1 MNNRTDKTNRNGGV
15 QALLCYALLAI
26 SVPATAQNVLYS
38 ARPAIELSVSDKLAR
53 SQPPV
58 EFVVTMPGGKT
69 STATANP
76 LMGGERAGTVHYP
89 GDFPD
94 AGTRVGDY
102 TWVARIAGKVV
113 LTGRFAYRPAQS
125 GQLLFVPM

>member
-1 MNNRTDKTNRNGGV
+1 MRMNDRTNRNSRA
-15 QALLCYALLAI
+15 QALFCCALIALSAP
-26 SVPATAQNVLYS
+26 VAAQNVLYS
-38 ARPAIELSVSDKLAR
+38 ARAAIGLSVSDKMAR
-53 SQPPV
+53 NQPPV

-89 GDFPD
+89 SDFPD

-113 LTGRFAYRPAQS
+113 LTGRFSYRAAQS